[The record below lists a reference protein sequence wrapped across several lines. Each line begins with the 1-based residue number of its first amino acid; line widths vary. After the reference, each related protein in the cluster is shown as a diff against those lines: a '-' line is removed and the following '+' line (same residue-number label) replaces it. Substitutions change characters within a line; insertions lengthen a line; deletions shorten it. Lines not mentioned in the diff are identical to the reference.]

1 MHITQPKPQI
11 MNASFLPTPEGRGLL
26 RRFVEARW
34 AFFFDTLG
42 IRYRYEPKRFWLQPD
57 LSYLPDFWLV
67 DHRCFIEIKGEKP
80 EQREKMRLLAQKT
93 HVNVYTFFGDVGVP
107 GPARGAFVDYGD
119 DYYLEISA
127 IPNPIRIRYPLSS
140 PGLLPAGPFR
150 LNAYGHWGKDY
161 GWCECQQCG
170 MVALATTNP
179 TIGFQCA
186 CPLPL
191 LAPHTMNSPRMI
203 AAYRAANQYRF
214 LSGQKAS

>member
-1 MHITQPKPQI
+1 MPIPAK
-11 MNASFLPTPEGRGLL
+11 PTPYSYYTFRSQL
-26 RRFVEARW
+26 EARW
-34 AFFFDTLG
+34 ALFFDALG
-42 IRYRYEPKRFWLQPD
+42 IRYRYEPKRFWLHPN

-93 HVNVYTFFGDVGVP
+93 RVNVYTFFGDVGVP

-119 DYYLEISA
+119 DYYLA
-127 IPNPIRIRYPLSS
+127 IDSTPDPIRIRYPLRSS
-140 PGLLPAGPFR
+140 GLLPTGPLSL
-150 LNAYGHWGKDY
+150 LNAYGHWGKNY

-170 MVALATTNP
+170 MVALGTLNP
-179 TIGFQCA
+179 TIRWQCA

-191 LAPHTMNSPRMI
+191 LAPHTMNSTRLI

-214 LSGQKAS
+214 LSEQKAS